1 METYDYEVAESGCL
15 LFLLNHYV
23 RSMITRR
30 PSVAVLSKTTSTSSR
45 VCSTTTSG
53 VCSTTTSTTSW
64 VCSTT
69 TYTSVWSSFKTF
81 PTTTKLRS
89 TRRLSIAVLSRK
101 NSRACY
107 GGLWM
112 EFLSPLSHT
121 DTKMVPKGFVFS
133 LPPSLSRWTSW
144 PWVLWSV
151 LFTWNKWSVQWTT
164 VSILHP

>member
-81 PTTTKLRS
+81 PTYYQAKIFKAAEYSCPVKKELP
-89 TRRLSIAVLSRK
+89 
-101 NSRACY
+101 
-107 GGLWM
+107 GLLWR
-112 EFLSPLSHT
+112 
-121 DTKMVPKGFVFS
+121 FVNGVFV
-133 LPPSLSRWTSW
+133 PSLTYRYQDGT
-144 PWVLWSV
+144 
-151 LFTWNKWSVQWTT
+151 
-164 VSILHP
+164 